1 MRLLVVDDSAL
12 MRRMLQE
19 CFAGEPD
26 IELLAARDGED
37 ALAKL
42 HSFAP
47 DVITLDINM
56 PKMDGLSCLAR
67 IMEERPCPVVMVS
80 SLTERGA
87 LATFEALE
95 LGAVDYVA
103 KPDGT
108 VSLSL
113 DLVYD
118 ELRAK
123 VRAAFAGK
131 RAKARNAAR
140 PAPARLAPKAPP
152 AAPAARVVQIGRN
165 RAGSEPVELVVIGSS
180 TGGPKTLGDILAAL
194 PADFPAPI
202 LIAQHM
208 PPRFTRIYAERLAGI
223 CRIKIRELDRAQ
235 PLQPGTAYI
244 AQGAKDVIVTRKMR
258 RLCAE
263 PMPLDGGLTWH
274 PSVSRMVASALETLA
289 PERLV
294 GVMLT
299 GMGDDGAAEMARIH
313 QNGGR
318 TIAESEE
325 TAVVWGMPQQLIAY
339 DGASVVLPCD
349 RVAEQL
355 RHWLVVPAPQR
366 TSQCR

>member
-19 CFAGEPD
+19 CFAGETD
-26 IELLAARDGED
+26 IDLLAARDGED

-42 HSFAP
+42 HSFEP

-56 PKMDGLSCLAR
+56 PKMDGLTCLAH
-67 IMEERPCPVVMVS
+67 IMEQRPCPVVMVS

-118 ELRAK
+118 ELRSK

-131 RAKARNAAR
+131 RASQRKALRPSATRAAPKTHQSTAAR
-140 PAPARLAPKAPP
+140 TVQLAST
-152 AAPAARVVQIGRN
+152 
-165 RAGSEPVELVVIGSS
+165 RANKDPVELVVIGSS
-180 TGGPKTLGDILAAL
+180 TGGPKTLSDILAAL

-223 CRIKIRELDRAQ
+223 CALEVRELDRAQ
-235 PLQPGTAYI
+235 PLHPGTAYI
-244 AQGAKDVIVTRKMR
+244 AQGAKDVVVTRKMR

-263 PMPLDGGLTWH
+263 PMPVDTGLTWH
-274 PSVSRMVASALETLA
+274 PSVSRMVASALEIIA

-299 GMGDDGAAEMARIH
+299 GMGDDGAFEMAQIH
-313 QNGGR
+313 QGGGR

-325 TAVVWGMPQQLIAY
+325 TAVVWGMPQQLVAQ

-355 RHWLVVPAPQR
+355 QHWLAVSPLQR
-366 TSQCR
+366 TSRCR